1 MNRAFKIPPLL
12 LCGAVMFLGV
22 GEIAAGTDILFVAMM
37 MLTMFS
43 IGMAYNQ
50 LGGVS
55 TSSGILFTAFAL
67 RTIVISQVAKVLL
80 FEPAHKH
87 LQNPIL
93 TISVYAL
100 FYVCAF
106 IGIFLFA
113 GFRVKLPR
121 PAEPET
127 QKHYGLLYA
136 FAFCG
141 GLFGTILYELNGGGY
156 GEQGTTVY
164 NTWHS
169 VGIALSPLL
178 LFSIVLAI
186 DMRLRGSNGRHS
198 IGLLVFIPWAIVTFV
213 GFTDTL
219 RLMMLSPTVVYFA
232 TCGFHG
238 YRFRIRH
245 YAAATMVLIGFA
257 FLLSP
262 IALYARNFTEGL
274 TWSGRIYQST
284 SIVSEVIHD
293 PKTLLD
299 IEGKLSEKGNPNFSN
314 YFTGSGVSLLNRF
327 SLIGPDSAVVHACS
341 GGLHY
346 GFAAIIIDFKRDI
359 PTFLYKD
366 KPRDQ
371 SGQDYI
377 GRISGMSGDAR
388 GLTFPAISVVSDSYG
403 AFGWL
408 GVMIVP
414 LIFFPAL
421 FVLVESMYDISRPW
435 GIVAFGIYFAV
446 FGEIMLGRFFNLMIR
461 TPIYL
466 LAFSY
471 VLNFAVRTI
480 PSRGDRRSR
489 VMVKPGAAA
498 TAGPV

>member
-1 MNRAFKIPPLL
+1 
-12 LCGAVMFLGV
+12 
-22 GEIAAGTDILFVAMM
+22 
-37 MLTMFS
+37 
-43 IGMAYNQ
+43 
-50 LGGVS
+50 
-55 TSSGILFTAFAL
+55 
-67 RTIVISQVAKVLL
+67 
-80 FEPAHKH
+80 
-87 LQNPIL
+87 
-93 TISVYAL
+93 
-100 FYVCAF
+100 
-106 IGIFLFA
+106 
-113 GFRVKLPR
+113 
-121 PAEPET
+121 
-127 QKHYGLLYA
+127 
-136 FAFCG
+136 
-141 GLFGTILYELNGGGY
+141 LFGTILYELNGGGY

-461 TPIYL
+461 TPLYL
-466 LAFSY
+466 LALSY
-471 VLNFAVRTI
+471 LLSFVVRRI
-480 PSRGDRRSR
+480 PTGGDRRIGVR
-489 VMVKPGAAA
+489 VRPGAAGGA
-498 TAGPV
+498 SSSPYGLGHIAN